1 MLRSHPIH
9 VIALT
14 SIFLGAGPVSGWSG
28 AVADQAVA
36 VTIDDFG
43 YLDTSGEP
51 ADQIAIHQ
59 TRLRVFMSALRRDIE
74 ADQHFHLVPCTLP
87 CAANDG
93 RPDDRLRAASQAGA
107 RVLIIGGI
115 HKVSTLVQSARA
127 VAIDVASNRVVYEKL
142 FTFRGDSDQ
151 AWGRAETFVSEDI
164 RTALAGSS
172 LAQAAATPVPIRLAV
187 FNFELEDT
195 SAGAE
200 AAGQTASDATG
211 LADTTDAVRKLLAQ
225 SGRYDLIDMGSAGAD
240 AVKTHTLHDCGGC
253 DAAIALGLGA
263 DQSLVGVVRRVSRTE
278 YTVRFQL
285 REARTGAIIADGD
298 SGLRMGANYSWSRGA
313 AHLVRDRLLENQPPR

>member
-9 VIALT
+9 LIALT
-14 SIFLGAGPVSGWSG
+14 FIFLGAGLVSGRSD

-43 YLDTSGEP
+43 YIDTSGEP
-51 ADQIAIHQ
+51 ADQVAIHQ

-74 ADQHFHLVPCTLP
+74 ADRHFRLVPCTLP

-107 RVLIIGGI
+107 RVLIVGGI
-115 HKVSTLVQSARA
+115 HKISTLVQSAKA
-127 VAIDVASNRVVYEKL
+127 VAIDVASNRVMFEKL
-142 FTFRGDSDQ
+142 FSFRGDSDE
-151 AWGRAETFVSEDI
+151 AWERAEAFVSEDV
-164 RTALAGSS
+164 RTALAGSPS
-172 LAQAAATPVPIRLAV
+172 AQAAATPAPIRLAM
-187 FNFELEDT
+187 FDFELEDT

-211 LADTTDAVRKLLAQ
+211 LADTTDAVRKLLVQ
-225 SGRYDLIDMGSAGAD
+225 SGRYDLIDVGSASAD
-240 AVKTHTLHDCGGC
+240 AAKTHTLHDCGGC
-253 DAAIALGLGA
+253 EAAIALGLGA
-263 DQSLVGVVRRVSRTE
+263 DQSLVGVVGRVSRTE

-285 REARTGAIIADGD
+285 REARTGAIIANGD

-313 AHLVRDRLLENQPPR
+313 MHLVRERLLENASPR

>member
-1 MLRSHPIH
+1 MLRSHLIH

-14 SIFLGAGPVSGWSG
+14 SIFLGTDLVSGWSS

-43 YLDTSGEP
+43 YVDTSGEP
-51 ADQIAIHQ
+51 ADQVAIHQ
-59 TRLRVFMSALRRDIE
+59 KRLLAFMSSLRRDIE
-74 ADQHFHLVPCTLP
+74 ADQHFHLVSCKPP
-87 CAANDG
+87 CAADDG
-93 RPDDRLRAASQAGA
+93 RPDDRLRAASQADA

-115 HKVSTLVQSARA
+115 HKISTLVQSAKA
-127 VAIDVASNRVVYEKL
+127 VAIDVASNHVLYQKL

-151 AWGRAETFVSEDI
+151 AWERAETFVSEDI
-164 RTALAGSS
+164 RTALAGSP
-172 LAQAAATPVPIRLAV
+172 LPQAAATPAPIRLAM

-211 LADTTDAVRKLLAQ
+211 LADTTDAVRKLLVQ
-225 SGRYDLIDMGSAGAD
+225 SGRYDLIDVGSASAD
-240 AVKTHTLHDCGGC
+240 AAKTHTLRDCGGC
-253 DAAIALGLGA
+253 DAAIALVLGA
-263 DQSLVGVVRRVSRTE
+263 DQSLVGVVGRVSRTE

-285 REARTGAIIADGD
+285 REARTGTILASGD

-313 AHLVRDRLLENQPPR
+313 VHLVRERLLENASPR